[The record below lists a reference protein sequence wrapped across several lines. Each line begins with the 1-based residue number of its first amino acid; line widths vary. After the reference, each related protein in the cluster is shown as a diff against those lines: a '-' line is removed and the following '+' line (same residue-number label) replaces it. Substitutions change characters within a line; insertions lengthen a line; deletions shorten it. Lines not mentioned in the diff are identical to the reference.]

1 MGLLQGYRVLANQLI
16 ELAELIGQRDPNIG
30 AVLLFGSTARLDAHE
45 ASDVDLLFLCFDP
58 RVFTAP
64 PREGMGMSLLVD
76 IISPEEEWGLVPVVT
91 DLCASDVS
99 EALLANVARDGVV
112 VYHLPS
118 VSLPPVLTQVPPLAS
133 WLAQVQRLL
142 REEAPLPLGQ
152 TREPEGWLGQRPQ
165 P

>member
-1 MGLLQGYRVLANQLI
+1 MGLLQGYRVLAHQLI

-30 AVLLFGSTARLDAHE
+30 TVLLFGSTARLNAHE

-64 PREGMGMSLLVD
+64 PREGVGMSLLVD
-76 IISPEEEWGLVPVVT
+76 ITSPEEEWGLVPVVT

-118 VSLPPVLTQVPPLAS
+118 ASLPPVLAQVPPLAS
-133 WLAQVQRLL
+133 
-142 REEAPLPLGQ
+142 
-152 TREPEGWLGQRPQ
+152 
-165 P
+165 